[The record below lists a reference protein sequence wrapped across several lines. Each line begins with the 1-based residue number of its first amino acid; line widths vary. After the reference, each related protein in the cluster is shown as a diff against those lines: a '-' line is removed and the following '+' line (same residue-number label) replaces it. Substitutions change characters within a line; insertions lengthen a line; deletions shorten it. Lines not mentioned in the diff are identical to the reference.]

1 MVKADCLNPSHGGS
15 WTRLAGEKGIDA
27 CVRCCTEIRL
37 VCAELS
43 PEPTHKEW
51 ENDVMGAYVH
61 IACPA

>member
-15 WTRLAGEKGIDA
+15 LRRLTGEKGIDA
-27 CVRCCTEIRL
+27 CVWCCIEISL
-37 VCAELS
+37 VFAELP

-61 IACPA
+61 TTFLA